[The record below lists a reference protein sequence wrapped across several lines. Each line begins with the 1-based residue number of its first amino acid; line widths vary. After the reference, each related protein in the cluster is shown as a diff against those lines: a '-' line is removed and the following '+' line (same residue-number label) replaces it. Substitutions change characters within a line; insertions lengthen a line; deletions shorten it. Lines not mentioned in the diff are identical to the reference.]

1 MSTFKD
7 TEEQKAIFDFIKD
20 ETNGHLLIRARAG
33 SGKCLGINTPVL
45 MFDGTIKMVQE
56 IKEGEYLMG
65 DDSKPRKVI
74 NTNVGFGNLYR
85 ITPQKGDSWI
95 CNDVHIMSL
104 YHETKKEIIDI
115 PLNEISYT
123 KYPNGNYRKLRLQR
137 SGVEF
142 KEKEI
147 SIDPYLLGI
156 WLGDG
161 TKEKGSPNFSINKTD
176 NEVIQYLMNL
186 KIEELTPK
194 KKLIN
199 DSYYHVSI
207 TNDNYSGKTNN
218 LRNLF
223 KECINEDKSISIPK
237 KYLINSRNNRLKLL
251 AGLVDTDGYTHNN
264 TIEIST
270 KWESLKN
277 DILFLARSLGFAAYA
292 KLKKAK
298 IKSLDFEGYYWI
310 IGISGEL
317 DQIPIKVER
326 KKPNERKQI
335 KSVLRTGFKSEYI
348 GKNTYY
354 GFTLDGNGR
363 FLLGDFT
370 ITHNTSTI
378 VKSLNYIPLDKKI
391 LFLAFNKH
399 ITTELK
405 DRVPSHVMVYTS
417 HGLGWS
423 AIRRK
428 YKNAELDNDKIKKI
442 LNKKFVD
449 PTGIKDM
456 FKHKQNILKMC
467 DLCRY
472 ALKFTDHK
480 IIKLAER
487 HDIFLRP
494 IDVDLILSIL
504 EIAYN
509 DRKTFDFADMV
520 FIPAVD
526 NDIFLFKNDYVI
538 IDESQDL
545 NAAQQK
551 LFIKSL
557 SKNGRFIIVGDD
569 KQAIYG
575 FSGSDVYS
583 FKFYTKIKGITVL
596 PLTTSFRCSKKVIEH
611 AQRLVPDIKAMDNA
625 PEGEVIEGNV
635 LEDAQP
641 NDWVLS
647 RKNKPLI
654 KLLFDFL
661 KQDKKAV
668 IRGADIGN
676 SFISLIGNNKS
687 IGQLN
692 ANLTNQLHKIEMD
705 LRKTGIEKLESNYF
719 YVNFKDTCDSLKYL
733 GEYANNISNLKKMI
747 GNIFKDSGF
756 DGKIGLSTIHKF
768 KGLESENVFI
778 IKPEDIPL
786 KTSQAWMAIQEKN
799 LEYIAITRAKNKLIY
814 DYHWSDE

>member
-705 LRKTGIEKLESNYF
+705 LRKTGIEKLESNY
-719 YVNFKDTCDSLKYL
+719 
-733 GEYANNISNLKKMI
+733 
-747 GNIFKDSGF
+747 
-756 DGKIGLSTIHKF
+756 
-768 KGLESENVFI
+768 
-778 IKPEDIPL
+778 
-786 KTSQAWMAIQEKN
+786 
-799 LEYIAITRAKNKLIY
+799 
-814 DYHWSDE
+814 